1 MLLGHYI
8 QHYVNWS
15 WRKTLVVALPLLIGG
30 FLITYSGYSYIM
42 DLPDKTPEQVEL
54 FWTYNTPNVAMMTLA
69 CFLLVYRIRI
79 SQDSRIASWLASL
92 TTCGFGIYMI
102 HYFFVCVGYDLGAWL
117 HIPTPLRIPFSA
129 LTILAC
135 SWTIVFLAKRT
146 LGKRSVYILG

>member
-15 WRKTLVVALPLLIGG
+15 WTKTLSIALPLLIGG

-42 DLPDKTPEQVEL
+42 ELPDKTPEQVEL

-79 SQDSRIASWLASL
+79 TPESKTASWLASL

-102 HYFFVCVGYDLGAWL
+102 HYYFVCLGYDMGEWF
-117 HIPTPLRIPFSA
+117 HIPAPLRIPFSA
-129 LTILAC
+129 IVILAC
-135 SWTIVFLAKRT
+135 SWAIVYFVKKA
-146 LGKRSVYILG
+146 LGKRSVYLLG